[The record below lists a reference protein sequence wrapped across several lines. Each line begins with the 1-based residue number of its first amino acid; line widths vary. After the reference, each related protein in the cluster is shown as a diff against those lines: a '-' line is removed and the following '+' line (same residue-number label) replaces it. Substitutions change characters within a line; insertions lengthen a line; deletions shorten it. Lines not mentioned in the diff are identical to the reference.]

1 MSDRSLTQRGGESK
15 PLLDNSATTTPS
27 TTSPTSSAASPVSS
41 HVHVPVSRQE
51 SAYSQPVAHNSISS
65 FAAASGGKTSA
76 SAAMTSASNSSRQ
89 LKHPLYRAASAGGT
103 GFQVFDE
110 DIPVLEI
117 TPGQTTP
124 RGLTS
129 QPTVDEDPQRESHE
143 DCASEEHNHDD
154 DDDISVSRR
163 ASVQSGTLLPHVVP
177 HVSTMETRQFGPET
191 YKPHSFDERT
201 ALTMRR
207 SGTPGLY
214 DDSSTTL
221 SDFEDLRPRKIGRST
236 SFSLNQDF
244 DDERLDQDLSHV
256 HMAELIVGVV
266 ANLNDETDLSAD
278 QSEHRHDESSIFESF
293 FDLTHARLQHIFRAF
308 DELSKSKEAGVV
320 DYRNFRKSLRD
331 AGLDIR
337 DETSFKNLVQKV
349 DLDLDGGITF
359 AEFETVVQ
367 SLKLAHVLRSSRL
380 QWQRPFRC
388 INYNSKRAEEERVD
402 SKRIKDFMYNPRP
415 SWATHRWIE
424 LVTPCTFHL
433 KCLAIKHRL
442 HPLALEDCLKDSAR
456 SRAKL
461 DRYDTHVLVSFPVM
475 TLVYG
480 QSGDGAD
487 NSASRTRT
495 RTYSL
500 SRSTSGGKDGRS
512 YSAHRN
518 RWNWGTPS
526 RNTAAEPL
534 IRRQVCAVDEDRS
547 YTALG
552 HSKPEIQKKKHRF
565 RSDSHATAD
574 GEPMIHV
581 EVPRVVKHNAYI
593 FLSRPDLTTTITVIN
608 DECAEV
614 DVFRR
619 VRRELQ
625 VSYSRL
631 RTHDGMYLLYS
642 LIDCLAD
649 SFVPLVHELE
659 SILMQL
665 SAQVRDERHNVV
677 SGEGEQRF
685 SEAYHDMIRELQN
698 LKRWMV
704 PAQRVVSNLIAE
716 EELIE
721 SDCKIY
727 LRDVHDHLEQITDD
741 INSILGGLQS
751 LKEEH
756 DHQIEVRMS
765 GTMNALTIVATASL
779 PGQFL
784 ASVFGMNF
792 DSMEELH
799 WKYGYPMFWCLTIA
813 SWSLLFF
820 YFRSKGYV

>member
-1 MSDRSLTQRGGESK
+1 MAGEPGNEGLARVSEGQAMVPGDAHQQGARGPRGDDNAERRAESDNAAGGVGTGYHEAGRSTQALGGGGRPGGDNGGDSDGQRGR
-15 PLLDNSATTTPS
+15 PFRQMS
-27 TTSPTSSAASPVSS
+27 T
-41 HVHVPVSRQE
+41 
-51 SAYSQPVAHNSISS
+51 
-65 FAAASGGKTSA
+65 
-76 SAAMTSASNSSRQ
+76 
-89 LKHPLYRAASAGGT
+89 GT

-110 DIPVLEI
+110 DVPMLDIEGRPMNSR
-117 TPGQTTP
+117 TPPPG
-124 RGLTS
+124 GS
-129 QPTVDEDPQRESHE
+129 SG
-143 DCASEEHNHDD
+143 AYGSG
-154 DDDISVSRR
+154 R
-163 ASVQSGTLLPHVVP
+163 ASNDGGGVSAPISMLPQPSPTASLDGRRLTMGAQSY
-177 HVSTMETRQFGPET
+177 

-201 ALTMRR
+201 GLHMHRRDDDETTAYSDYEAPSRTR
-207 SGTPGLY
+207 SGLGQ
-214 DDSSTTL
+214 
-221 SDFEDLRPRKIGRST
+221 RST
-236 SFSLNQDF
+236 SFSLNQEF

-266 ANLNDETDLSAD
+266 ANLNDETDLSVD
-278 QSEHRHDESSIFESF
+278 HPEEGQHEDSSIFESF

-308 DELSKSKEAGVV
+308 DELSKGKEAGIV

-337 DETSFKNLVQKV
+337 DEASFRKLVQKV

-367 SLKLAHVLRSSRL
+367 SLKLAHVLKSSRF
-380 QWQRPFRC
+380 QWQQPFRC
-388 INYNSKRAEEERVD
+388 INYNPKRAEEERVN
-402 SKRIKDFMYNPRP
+402 SSRVKSFMYNPRP

-424 LVTPCTFHL
+424 LVAPCTFHL

-461 DRYDTHVLVSFPVM
+461 DRYDTHVLVCFPVM
-475 TLVYG
+475 TLVY
-480 QSGDGAD
+480 DGEND
-487 NSASRTRT
+487 EPTSAAGNPDPLSR
-495 RTYSL
+495 
-500 SRSTSGGKDGRS
+500 SRSTSSLNRS
-512 YSAHRN
+512 RSGSWLKSRWSWNGPRN
-518 RWNWGTPS
+518 ST
-526 RNTAAEPL
+526 AEPL
-534 IRRQVCAVDEDRS
+534 IRRQRSHDEGSRS
-547 YTALG
+547 YAAVRAEEPKYSRKG
-552 HSKPEIQKKKHRF
+552 NQNRF
-565 RSDSHATAD
+565 RIGSFDQELD
-574 GEPMIHV
+574 GEIHV

-608 DECAEV
+608 EACSDL

-619 VRRELQ
+619 VRRELE

-649 SFVPLVHELE
+649 SIVPIVHTLE
-659 SILMQL
+659 KILAQL

-677 SGEGEQRF
+677 TGEGEQRF
-685 SEAYHDMIRELQN
+685 SQAYHDMIRELQN
-698 LKRWMV
+698 LKRWMI

-741 INSILGGLQS
+741 INSILGGLHT
-751 LKEEH
+751 LKDEH

-799 WKYGYPMFWCLTIA
+799 WKYGYLMFWCLTIA
-813 SWSLLFF
+813 SWSMLFF
-820 YFRSKGYV
+820 YFRYKGYV